1 MDKTLTLY
9 HGSSLIIERPQFGKG
24 NPFND
29 YGLGFYCTETLEL
42 AKEWACS
49 MEQDGFANRYSFQT
63 DGLSILNLSDGK
75 YNILNWLSILLM
87 NRKFNLS
94 SDIAVQGK
102 EYLASTFLPPYENY
116 DVIIGYRADDSY
128 FSFASAF
135 LNNTI
140 SLAQLERAMSLGKLG
155 EQVVLKSEQAF
166 SHLHFEESI
175 PAERTIY
182 YPRKAIRDSKTR
194 AAFRAESK
202 TALILD
208 AVYMIDIL
216 REEWKNDDARLRGNV
231 PE

>member
-1 MDKTLTLY
+1 MEKILTLY
-9 HGSSLIIERPQFGKG
+9 HGSSLIIEQPVFGKG

-29 YGLGFYCTETLEL
+29 YGLGFYCTQTLEL

-49 MEQDGFANRYSFQT
+49 AEQDGFANCYTFHIK
-63 DGLSILNLSDGK
+63 GLSILNLSDEK
-75 YNILNWLSILLM
+75 YHILNWLSILLM

-94 SDIAVQGK
+94 SDIATQGK
-102 EYLASTFLPPYENY
+102 KYLASTFLPPYEDY
-116 DVIIGYRADDSY
+116 DAIIGYRADDSY

-140 SLAQLERAMSLGKLG
+140 SLAQLEKAMFLGKLG
-155 EQVVLKSEQAF
+155 EQVVLKSKEAF
-166 SHLHFEESI
+166 SRLCFKESI

-182 YPRKAIRDSKTR
+182 YPKKATRDSEART
-194 AAFRAESK
+194 AFRAERNA
-202 TALILD
+202 TPVRN

-216 REEWKNDDARLRGNV
+216 REEWKNDDARLRRNV

>member
-29 YGLGFYCTETLEL
+29 YDLGFYCTETLEL

-75 YNILNWLSILLM
+75 YNILNWLSILL
-87 NRKFNLS
+87 
-94 SDIAVQGK
+94 
-102 EYLASTFLPPYENY
+102 FLPPYENY

-140 SLAQLERAMSLGKLG
+140 SLAQLERAMFLGKLG

-182 YPRKAIRDSKTR
+182 YPRKATRDSEAR
-194 AAFRAESK
+194 AAFRAERK
-202 TALILD
+202 VAPVRD

>member
-1 MDKTLTLY
+1 MNKSLTLY
-9 HGSSLIIERPQFGKG
+9 HGSSLIIEQPEFGKG

-29 YGLGFYCTETLEL
+29 YGLGFYCTQTLEM

-49 MEQDGFANRYSFQT
+49 MEQDGYANRYSFRI
-63 DGLSILNLSDGK
+63 DGLSVLNLSDEN

-87 NRKFNLS
+87 NRRFNLS
-94 SDIAVQGK
+94 SDIATQGR
-102 EYLASTFLPPYENY
+102 EYLAGTFLPPYENY

-135 LNNTI
+135 LNNTT
-140 SLAQLERAMSLGKLG
+140 SLAQLEKAMFLGKLG
-155 EQVVLKSEQAF
+155 EQVVLKSEKAF
-166 SHLHFEESI
+166 SRLCFEESI

-182 YPRKAIRDSKTR
+182 YPKKATRDSEAR
-194 AAFRAESK
+194 AAFRVERKA
-202 TALILD
+202 APVRD

-216 REEWKNDDARLRGNV
+216 REEWKNDDARLRGNL

>member
-1 MDKTLTLY
+1 METNLILY
-9 HGSSLIIERPQFGKG
+9 HGSKDILTCPEFGTG
-24 NPFND
+24 NPYND
-29 YGLGFYCTETLEL
+29 YGRGFYCTESLDL
-42 AKEWACS
+42 AREWACL
-49 MEQDGFANRYSFQT
+49 ENRDGFANKYAM
-63 DGLSILNLSDGK
+63 DLNGLSIMKLTDGS

-140 SLAQLERAMSLGKLG
+140 SLAQLERAMFLGKLG

-175 PAERTIY
+175 PAVRTIY
-182 YPRKAIRDSKTR
+182 YPRKATRDSEAR
-194 AAFRAESK
+194 AAFRAERK
-202 TALILD
+202 AAPVRDAL
-208 AVYMIDIL
+208 YMIDIL
-216 REEWKNDDARLRGNV
+216 REEWKNDDTRLRGNV

>member
-42 AKEWACS
+42 AKEWSCS

-140 SLAQLERAMSLGKLG
+140 SLAQLERAMFLGKLG

-182 YPRKAIRDSKTR
+182 YPKKATRDSEAR
-194 AAFRAESK
+194 AAFRAERK
-202 TALILD
+202 AAPVRD

-216 REEWKNDDARLRGNV
+216 REEWKNNDARLRGNV
-231 PE
+231 LE

>member
-1 MDKTLTLY
+1 MDKVLTLY

-49 MEQDGFANRYSFQT
+49 MEQDGFANRYSFRIE
-63 DGLSILNLSDGK
+63 GLSVLNLSDGS

-94 SDIAVQGK
+94 SDIAAQGK
-102 EYLASTFLPPYENY
+102 EYLTSTFLPPYENY

-140 SLAQLERAMSLGKLG
+140 SLAQLERAMFLGKLG
-155 EQVVLKSEQAF
+155 EQVVLKSERAF
-166 SHLHFEESI
+166 SHLHFKESI

-182 YPRKAIRDSKTR
+182 YPRKVARDSEAR
-194 AAFRAESK
+194 AAFRAERN
-202 TALILD
+202 TARVRD

-216 REEWKNDDARLRGNV
+216 REEWKNDDVRLRGNV

>member
-87 NRKFNLS
+87 NRKF
-94 SDIAVQGK
+94 
-102 EYLASTFLPPYENY
+102 FLPPYENY

-140 SLAQLERAMSLGKLG
+140 SLAQLERAMFLGKLG

-182 YPRKAIRDSKTR
+182 YPRKATRDSEAR
-194 AAFRAESK
+194 AAFRAERK
-202 TALILD
+202 VAPVRD

>member
-1 MDKTLTLY
+1 MNKSLTLY
-9 HGSSLIIERPQFGKG
+9 HGSSLIIEQPEFGKG

-29 YGLGFYCTETLEL
+29 YGLGFYCTQTLEL

-49 MEQDGFANRYSFQT
+49 MAQDGYANRYSFRI
-63 DGLSILNLSDGK
+63 DGLSVLNLSDEN

-87 NRKFNLS
+87 NRRFNLS
-94 SDIAVQGK
+94 SDIAAQGR
-102 EYLASTFLPPYENY
+102 EYLAGTFLPPYENY

-140 SLAQLERAMSLGKLG
+140 SLAQLEKAMFLGKLG
-155 EQVVLKSEQAF
+155 EQVVLKSEKAF
-166 SHLHFEESI
+166 SRLCFEESV
-175 PAERTIY
+175 PAKRTIY
-182 YPRKAIRDSKTR
+182 YPKKAARDSEAR
-194 AAFRAESK
+194 AAFRAERK
-202 TALILD
+202 AAPVRD

-216 REEWKNDDARLRGNV
+216 REEWKNDDARLRRNL